1 MVVFQEILW
10 LRWIVSQPL
19 NNLKIKMMIN
29 RRKVLQSL
37 AALPFAGSL
46 FGANSL
52 SAQTNSAAVV
62 SSLRR
67 DFFKE
72 LGLRTFIN
80 AAGTYTSMTGSLMPK
95 EVVEAISYGA
105 NEYVNLDDLQDK
117 VGERIAELLG
127 CEYATVSSG
136 CFGAMSIGMAGIL
149 TGKDPKKVKQLPNTE
164 GMKNEVIMQESHSIG
179 YAQALTN
186 VGAKVVRVKT
196 ANQLEKAIT
205 DKTCMLWFLNAHTDR
220 GEIKWE
226 EFIDLGKKHNIPTFI
241 DCAADVPPVEN
252 LFRFT
257 KMGFDLVAFSGGKGL
272 RGPQSAGLLLG
283 KREYIEAA
291 RMHTPPRGETIGR
304 GMKVNKEEVLGMLA
318 ALELY
323 LEKDHRKEW
332 EMWESQIQLISDS
345 ANSVVGV
352 ETVIHV
358 PPYANHVPSLRI
370 RWDEKKVKITPN
382 EVRKQLTEGHPSIQT
397 VGDSKSVGMTTW
409 MMVPG
414 QERIVAKRV
423 KEILS
428 SAT

>member
-1 MVVFQEILW
+1 
-10 LRWIVSQPL
+10 
-19 NNLKIKMMIN
+19 MIN

-37 AALPFAGSL
+37 ASIPFAGGL
-46 FGANSL
+46 FGIKTL
-52 SAQTNSAAVV
+52 SAQSKPELLASN
-62 SSLRR
+62 LRR
-67 DFFKE
+67 NFFKE

-95 EVVEAISYGA
+95 EVIEAISYSA
-105 NEYVNLDDLQDK
+105 DEYVNLDDLQDK
-117 VGERIAELLG
+117 VGERIAELLE

-136 CFGAMSIGMAGIL
+136 CFGAMSIGMAGVI
-149 TGKDPKKVKQLPNTE
+149 TGKDPKKVKQLPNTN

-186 VGAKVVRVKT
+186 VGAKIVKVKT
-196 ANQLEKAIT
+196 AKQLENAISN
-205 DKTCMLWFLNAHTDR
+205 KTCMLWFLNAHTDR

-226 EFIDLGKKHNIPTFI
+226 EFISLGKKYKIPTFI

-283 KREYIEAA
+283 KRDYIEAA
-291 RMHTPPRGETIGR
+291 RMHTPPRGETIAR

-323 LEKDHRKEW
+323 LEKDHNKEW
-332 EMWESQIQLISDS
+332 EMWESQIKLISDS
-345 ANSVVGV
+345 ASSVKGV
-352 ETVIHV
+352 ETEIHV
-358 PPYANHVPSLRI
+358 PKYANHVPSLRI
-370 RWDEKKVKITPN
+370 RWNEKKVKISPN
-382 EVRKQLTEGHPSIQT
+382 EVRKQLSEGHPSIQT
-397 VGDSKSVGMTTW
+397 VGDSTSLGITTW

-414 QERIVAKRV
+414 QERIVAKRI

-428 SAT
+428 SVI

>member
-46 FGANSL
+46 FGTNSL

-95 EVVEAISYGA
+95 EVVEGISYGA

-117 VGERIAELLG
+117 VGERIAELLE

-196 ANQLEKAIT
+196 AKQLEKAIT

-226 EFIDLGKKHNIPTFI
+226 EFIALGKKHNIPTFI

-352 ETVIHV
+352 ETEIHV

>member
-1 MVVFQEILW
+1 
-10 LRWIVSQPL
+10 
-19 NNLKIKMMIN
+19 MIN
-29 RRKVLQSL
+29 RRKALKSL
-37 AALPFAGSL
+37 ATLPFIGSFL
-46 FGANSL
+46 GANSL
-52 SAQTNSAAVV
+52 AANPSSAAIV
-62 SSLRR
+62 SSVRR

-95 EVVEAISYGA
+95 EVTDAISYGTT
-105 NEYVNLDDLQDK
+105 EYVNLDELQDK
-117 VGERIAELLG
+117 VGERIAELLE

-149 TGKDPKKVKQLPNTE
+149 TGMDPKKVKQLPNTE
-164 GMKNEVIMQESHSIG
+164 GMKNEVIIQESHTIG

-186 VGAKVVRVKT
+186 VGAKVVKIKT
-196 ANQLEKAIT
+196 ARDLEKAINKNT
-205 DKTCMLWFLNAHTDR
+205 AMLWFLNAHTDQ
-220 GEIKWE
+220 GAIKWE
-226 EFIDLGKKHNIPTFI
+226 EFIALGKKYNIPTFI

-252 LFRFT
+252 LFKFT
-257 KMGFDLVAFSGGKGL
+257 KMGFDLVTFSGGKGI

-283 KREYIEAA
+283 KRKYIEAA

-323 LEKDHRKEW
+323 LQKDHKTEW
-332 EMWESQIQLISDS
+332 AMWEAQIKLISDS
-345 ANSVVGV
+345 ALEIKGV
-352 ETVIHV
+352 ETEIHV
-358 PPYANHVPSLRI
+358 PKYANHVPSLRI
-370 RWDEKKVKITPN
+370 RWNQNLVKITPN
-382 EVRKQLTEGHPSIQT
+382 EVRDQLKNGHPSIQT
-397 VGDSKSVGMTTW
+397 VGDNSTVGITTW

-423 KEILS
+423 SEILS

>member
-1 MVVFQEILW
+1 
-10 LRWIVSQPL
+10 
-19 NNLKIKMMIN
+19 MIN

-37 AALPFAGSL
+37 ASIPFAGGL
-46 FGANSL
+46 FGIKTL
-52 SAQTNSAAVV
+52 SAQSRPELLASN
-62 SSLRR
+62 LRR
-67 DFFKE
+67 NFFKE

-95 EVVEAISYGA
+95 EVIEAISYSA
-105 NEYVNLDDLQDK
+105 DEYVNLDDLQDK
-117 VGERIAELLG
+117 VGERIAELLE

-136 CFGAMSIGMAGIL
+136 CFGAMSIGMAGVI
-149 TGKDPKKVKQLPNTE
+149 TGKDPNKVKQLQNTN

-186 VGAKVVRVKT
+186 VGAKIVKVKT
-196 ANQLEKAIT
+196 AKQLENAISN
-205 DKTCMLWFLNAHTDR
+205 KTCLLWFLNAHTDR

-226 EFIDLGKKHNIPTFI
+226 EFISLGKKYKIPTFI

-291 RMHTPPRGETIGR
+291 RMHTPPRGETIAR

-323 LEKDHRKEW
+323 LEKDHNKEW
-332 EMWESQIQLISDS
+332 EMWESQIKLISDS
-345 ANSVVGV
+345 ASSIEGV
-352 ETVIHV
+352 ETEIHV
-358 PPYANHVPSLRI
+358 PKYANHVPSLRI
-370 RWDEKKVKITPN
+370 RWNEKKVKISPN
-382 EVRKQLTEGHPSIQT
+382 EVRKQLSEGHPSIQT
-397 VGDSKSVGMTTW
+397 VGDSTSVGITTW

-414 QERIVAKRV
+414 QERIVAKRI

-428 SAT
+428 SVI

>member
-1 MVVFQEILW
+1 
-10 LRWIVSQPL
+10 
-19 NNLKIKMMIN
+19 MMIN

-95 EVVEAISYGA
+95 EVVEAINYGA

-196 ANQLEKAIT
+196 AKQLEKAIT

-226 EFIDLGKKHNIPTFI
+226 EFIALGKKHNIPTFI

-352 ETVIHV
+352 ETEIHV

>member
-1 MVVFQEILW
+1 
-10 LRWIVSQPL
+10 
-19 NNLKIKMMIN
+19 MMIN

-46 FGANSL
+46 FGTNSL

-95 EVVEAISYGA
+95 EVVEAINYGA

-196 ANQLEKAIT
+196 AKQLEKAIT

-226 EFIDLGKKHNIPTFI
+226 EFIALGKKHNIPTFI

-352 ETVIHV
+352 ETEIHV

>member
-1 MVVFQEILW
+1 
-10 LRWIVSQPL
+10 
-19 NNLKIKMMIN
+19 MMIN

-46 FGANSL
+46 FGTNSL

-95 EVVEAISYGA
+95 EVVEAINYGA

-196 ANQLEKAIT
+196 AKQLEKAIT

-352 ETVIHV
+352 ETEIHV

>member
-1 MVVFQEILW
+1 
-10 LRWIVSQPL
+10 
-19 NNLKIKMMIN
+19 MIN
-29 RRKVLQSL
+29 RRKALKSL
-37 AALPFAGSL
+37 ATLPFIGSFL
-46 FGANSL
+46 GANSL
-52 SAQTNSAAVV
+52 AANPSSAAIV
-62 SSLRR
+62 SSVRR

-95 EVVEAISYGA
+95 EVTDAISYGTT
-105 NEYVNLDDLQDK
+105 EYVNLDELQDK
-117 VGERIAELLG
+117 VGERIAELLE

-149 TGKDPKKVKQLPNTE
+149 TGMDPKKVKQLPNTE
-164 GMKNEVIMQESHSIG
+164 GMKNEVILQESHTIG

-186 VGAKVVRVKT
+186 VGAKVVKIKT
-196 ANQLEKAIT
+196 ARDLEKAINKNT
-205 DKTCMLWFLNAHTDR
+205 AMLWFLNAHTDQ
-220 GEIKWE
+220 GAIKWE
-226 EFIDLGKKHNIPTFI
+226 EFIALGKKYNIPTFI

-252 LFRFT
+252 LFKFT
-257 KMGFDLVAFSGGKGL
+257 KMGFDLVAFSGGKGI

-283 KREYIEAA
+283 KRKYIEAA

-323 LEKDHRKEW
+323 LQKDHKAEW
-332 EMWESQIQLISDS
+332 AMWEAQIKLISDR
-345 ANSVVGV
+345 ALEIKGV
-352 ETVIHV
+352 ETEVHV
-358 PPYANHVPSLRI
+358 PKYANHVPSLRI
-370 RWDEKKVKITPN
+370 RWDQSLVKITPSD
-382 EVRKQLTEGHPSIQT
+382 VRDQLKNGHPSIQT
-397 VGDSKSVGMTTW
+397 VGDNSTVGITTW

-423 KEILS
+423 SEILS

>member
-1 MVVFQEILW
+1 
-10 LRWIVSQPL
+10 
-19 NNLKIKMMIN
+19 MIN

-37 AALPFAGSL
+37 ASIPFAGGL
-46 FGANSL
+46 FGIKTL
-52 SAQTNSAAVV
+52 SAQSKPELLASN
-62 SSLRR
+62 LRR
-67 DFFKE
+67 NFFKE

-95 EVVEAISYGA
+95 EVIEAISYSA
-105 NEYVNLDDLQDK
+105 DEYVNLDDLQDK
-117 VGERIAELLG
+117 VGERIAELLE

-136 CFGAMSIGMAGIL
+136 CFGAMSIGMAGVI
-149 TGKDPKKVKQLPNTE
+149 TGKDPKKVKQLPNTN

-186 VGAKVVRVKT
+186 VGAKIVKVKT
-196 ANQLEKAIT
+196 AKQLENAISN
-205 DKTCMLWFLNAHTDR
+205 KTCMLWFLNAHTDR

-226 EFIDLGKKHNIPTFI
+226 EFISLGKKYKIPTFI

-291 RMHTPPRGETIGR
+291 RMHTPPRGETIAR

-323 LEKDHRKEW
+323 LEKDHNKEW
-332 EMWESQIQLISDS
+332 EMWESQIKLISES
-345 ANSVVGV
+345 ASSVEGV
-352 ETVIHV
+352 ETEIHV
-358 PPYANHVPSLRI
+358 PKYANHVPSLRI
-370 RWDEKKVKITPN
+370 RWNEKKVKISPN
-382 EVRKQLTEGHPSIQT
+382 EVRKQLSEGHPSIQT
-397 VGDSKSVGMTTW
+397 VGDSTSIGITTW

-414 QERIVAKRV
+414 QERIVAKRI

-428 SAT
+428 SVI

>member
-1 MVVFQEILW
+1 
-10 LRWIVSQPL
+10 
-19 NNLKIKMMIN
+19 MIN

-37 AALPFAGSL
+37 ASIPFAGGL
-46 FGANSL
+46 FGIKTL
-52 SAQTNSAAVV
+52 SAQSRPELLA
-62 SSLRR
+62 SKLRR
-67 DFFKE
+67 NFFKE

-95 EVVEAISYGA
+95 EVIEAISYSA
-105 NEYVNLDDLQDK
+105 DEYVNLDDLQDK
-117 VGERIAELLG
+117 VGERIAELLE

-136 CFGAMSIGMAGIL
+136 CFGAMSIGMAGVI
-149 TGKDPKKVKQLPNTE
+149 TGKDPKKVKQLPNTN

-186 VGAKVVRVKT
+186 VGAKIVKVKT
-196 ANQLEKAIT
+196 AKQLENAISN
-205 DKTCMLWFLNAHTDR
+205 KTCMLWFLNAHTDR

-226 EFIDLGKKHNIPTFI
+226 EFISLGKKHKIPTFI

-291 RMHTPPRGETIGR
+291 RMHTPPRGETIAR

-323 LEKDHRKEW
+323 LEKDHNKEW
-332 EMWESQIQLISDS
+332 EMWESQIKLISDS
-345 ANSVVGV
+345 ASSVEGV
-352 ETVIHV
+352 ETEIHV
-358 PPYANHVPSLRI
+358 PKYANHVPSLRI
-370 RWDEKKVKITPN
+370 RWNEKKVKISPN
-382 EVRKQLTEGHPSIQT
+382 EVRKQLSEGHPSIQT
-397 VGDSKSVGMTTW
+397 VGDSTSIGITTW

-414 QERIVAKRV
+414 QERIVAKRI

-428 SAT
+428 SVI

>member
-1 MVVFQEILW
+1 
-10 LRWIVSQPL
+10 
-19 NNLKIKMMIN
+19 MIN

-52 SAQTNSAAVV
+52 SAHTNTAAVV
-62 SSLRR
+62 SGLRR

-95 EVVEAISYGA
+95 EVIEAISYGA

-117 VGERIAELLG
+117 VGERIAELLE

-164 GMKNEVIMQESHSIG
+164 GMKNEVIIQESHTIG

-196 ANQLEKAIT
+196 AKQLEKAIT

-226 EFIDLGKKHNIPTFI
+226 EFVALGKKHNIPTFI

-283 KREYIEAA
+283 KRELIEAA

-345 ANSVVGV
+345 AKSVVGV
-352 ETVIHV
+352 ETEIHV

-397 VGDSKSVGMTTW
+397 VGDSNSIGMTTW

>member
-1 MVVFQEILW
+1 
-10 LRWIVSQPL
+10 
-19 NNLKIKMMIN
+19 MIN
-29 RRKVLQSL
+29 RRKALKSL
-37 AALPFAGSL
+37 ATLPFIGSFL
-46 FGANSL
+46 GANSL
-52 SAQTNSAAVV
+52 AANPSSAAIV
-62 SSLRR
+62 SSVRR

-95 EVVEAISYGA
+95 EVTDAISYGTT
-105 NEYVNLDDLQDK
+105 EYVNLDELQDK
-117 VGERIAELLG
+117 VGERIAELLE

-149 TGKDPKKVKQLPNTE
+149 TGMDPKKVKQLPNTE
-164 GMKNEVIMQESHSIG
+164 GMKNEVIIQESHTIG

-186 VGAKVVRVKT
+186 VGAKVVKIKT
-196 ANQLEKAIT
+196 ARDLEKAINKNT
-205 DKTCMLWFLNAHTDR
+205 AMLWFLNAHTDQ
-220 GEIKWE
+220 GAIKWE
-226 EFIDLGKKHNIPTFI
+226 EFIALGKKYNIPTFI

-252 LFRFT
+252 LFKFT
-257 KMGFDLVAFSGGKGL
+257 KMGFDLVSFSGGKGI

-283 KREYIEAA
+283 KRKYIEAA

-323 LEKDHRKEW
+323 LQKDHKAEW
-332 EMWESQIQLISDS
+332 AMWEAQIKLISDR
-345 ANSVVGV
+345 ALEIKGV
-352 ETVIHV
+352 ETEVHV
-358 PPYANHVPSLRI
+358 PKYANHVPSLRI
-370 RWDEKKVKITPN
+370 RWDQSLVKITPSD
-382 EVRKQLTEGHPSIQT
+382 VRDQLKNGHPSIQT
-397 VGDSKSVGMTTW
+397 VGDNSTVGITTW

-423 KEILS
+423 SEILS

>member
-1 MVVFQEILW
+1 
-10 LRWIVSQPL
+10 
-19 NNLKIKMMIN
+19 MIN
-29 RRKVLQSL
+29 RRKALKSL
-37 AALPFAGSL
+37 ATLPFIGSFL
-46 FGANSL
+46 GANSL
-52 SAQTNSAAVV
+52 AANPSSAAIV
-62 SSLRR
+62 SSVRR

-95 EVVEAISYGA
+95 EVTDAISYGTT
-105 NEYVNLDDLQDK
+105 EYVNLDDLQDK
-117 VGERIAELLG
+117 VGERIAELLE

-149 TGKDPKKVKQLPNTE
+149 TGMDPEKVKQLPNTK
-164 GMKNEVIMQESHSIG
+164 GMKNEVIIQESHTIG

-186 VGAKVVRVKT
+186 VGAKVVKVKT
-196 ANQLEKAIT
+196 TRDLEKAINKNT
-205 DKTCMLWFLNAHTDR
+205 AMLWFLNAHTDQ
-220 GEIKWE
+220 GAIKWE
-226 EFIDLGKKHNIPTFI
+226 EFIALGKKYNIPTFI

-252 LFRFT
+252 LFKFT
-257 KMGFDLVAFSGGKGL
+257 KMGFDLVSFSGGKGI

-283 KREYIEAA
+283 KRKYIEAA

-323 LEKDHRKEW
+323 LQKDHKAEW
-332 EMWESQIQLISDS
+332 AMWEAQIKLISDR
-345 ANSVVGV
+345 ALEIKGV
-352 ETVIHV
+352 ETEVHV
-358 PPYANHVPSLRI
+358 PKYANHVPSLRI
-370 RWDEKKVKITPN
+370 RWDQSLVKITPSD
-382 EVRKQLTEGHPSIQT
+382 VRDQLKDGHPSIQT
-397 VGDSKSVGMTTW
+397 VGDNSTVGITTW

-423 KEILS
+423 SEILS